1 MGQKLFRKLGHK
13 FVLTYA
19 GERYVTKA
27 TEILNLKKE
36 LDQEMNDIIKNNY
49 GSLKIAFPTMRSAY
63 MLPCTLPVFNQM
75 YPNVRLDVLEEHSGK
90 LEGMLLNG
98 ETDLAFFNLPIK
110 SPDIDY
116 EVIKHEEVLLVMA
129 ANHPLAHSGLVR
141 DGSGKNYFNLFKNG
155 GTTYVLANENLKNGI
170 ADFAAKAKAYAE
182 EKKLQPVQTAAASDG
197 NELTISGLD
206 LGYYLVRSDLGI
218 LCSLDTTA
226 PNALVKE
233 KNEATVIVKNVEDT
247 TKKQN
252 VAEIGTY
259 VKFTIQITVNDKA
272 PVNYKLV
279 DEMTDGLT
287 FVKNETYPLTV
298 TVNENTLDAANY
310 KVTETTE
317 PRGFTLT
324 FNNNAE
330 GNASILKTGDVVTVT
345 YYAQINE
352 NAKIADEANVNKA
365 KVEYGTNSHTE
376 YDKTETYVWK
386 MNIVKYTME
395 QETEKKLAGATF
407 QLSRDAAGAQVIKL
421 VKVNDTTYRLALS
434 TETEGVVDTITT
446 GETGELVINGL
457 ADGTYY
463 LTETKAPRGYNL
475 LREPVNVT
483 IGHKDANGKLTE
495 TSFVADQTQTD
506 TSGLVKVE
514 NNAGAELPST
524 GGIGTTVFYVLGSAM
539 ALGAVILLVTKKRM
553 AA

>member
-1 MGQKLFRKLGHK
+1 MKHTRQFFALLLAL
-13 FVLTYA
+13 VLTL
-19 GERYVTKA
+19 GLCA
-27 TEILNLKKE
+27 TAFADEAKPGSITISNPAQGKTYEVFKL
-36 LDQEMNDIIKNNY
+36 LDIVEDE
-49 GSLKIAFPTMRSAY
+49 S
-63 MLPCTLPVFNQM
+63 
-75 YPNVRLDVLEEHSGK
+75 
-90 LEGMLLNG
+90 
-98 ETDLAFFNLPIK
+98 DLANKGFIYKLTNDDWATFITT
-110 SPDIDY
+110 
-116 EVIKHEEVLLVMA
+116 VQ
-129 ANHPLAHSGLVR
+129 
-141 DGSGKNYFNLFKNG
+141 DGSGANYFNLFENG
-155 GTTYVLANENLKNGI
+155 GKKYVLANENLKGGI

-182 EKKLQPVQTAAASDG
+182 TNKLAPIKTAKAEAEG
-197 NELTISGLD
+197 ALEISGLD

-226 PNALVKE
+226 PNAQVKE

-259 VKFTIQITVNDKA
+259 VKFTIQITVKDKA

-279 DEMTDGLT
+279 DEMTEGLT
-287 FVKNETYPLTV
+287 FVNDENHPLTV
-298 TVNENTLDAANY
+298 TVNGSALAAENYNVA
-310 KVTETTE
+310 ETTE

-365 KVEYGTNSHTE
+365 RVEYGTNSHTE
-376 YDKTETYVWK
+376 YDTTETYVWK

-395 QETEKKLAGATF
+395 QGTEKKLAGATF
-407 QLSRDAAGAQVIKL
+407 KLSRDAAGAQVIKL
-421 VKVNDTTYRLALS
+421 VKVNDTTYRLALP
-434 TETEGVVDTITT
+434 TETDTAVDTITT
-446 GETGELVINGL
+446 GKTGELVINGL

-475 LREPVNVT
+475 LREPVKVKIDHT
-483 IGHKDANGKLTE
+483 TANGKLTE
-495 TSFVADQTQTD
+495 TSFVADQTETD
-506 TSGLVKVE
+506 TSGVVKVE

>member
-1 MGQKLFRKLGHK
+1 MKHTRQFFALLLAL
-13 FVLTYA
+13 VLTL
-19 GERYVTKA
+19 GLCA
-27 TEILNLKKE
+27 TAFADEAKPGSITISNPAQGKTYEVFKL
-36 LDQEMNDIIKNNY
+36 LDIVEDE
-49 GSLKIAFPTMRSAY
+49 S
-63 MLPCTLPVFNQM
+63 
-75 YPNVRLDVLEEHSGK
+75 
-90 LEGMLLNG
+90 
-98 ETDLAFFNLPIK
+98 DLANKGFIYKLTNDDWATFITT
-110 SPDIDY
+110 
-116 EVIKHEEVLLVMA
+116 VQ
-129 ANHPLAHSGLVR
+129 
-141 DGSGKNYFNLFKNG
+141 DGSGANYFNLFENG
-155 GTTYVLANENLKNGI
+155 GKKYVLANENLKGGI
-170 ADFAAKAKAYAE
+170 ADFAAKAKVYAE
-182 EKKLQPVQTAAASDG
+182 TNKLAPIKTAKAEAEG
-197 NELTISGLD
+197 ALEISGLD

-226 PNALVKE
+226 PNAEVRE

-259 VKFTIQITVNDKA
+259 VKFTIRITVNDKA

-287 FVKNETYPLTV
+287 FVNDAEHPLTV

-330 GNASILKTGDVVTVT
+330 GSASILKTDDVVTVT

-352 NAKIADEANVNKA
+352 KAVVADEANVNKA

-376 YDKTETYVWK
+376 YDTTETYVWK

-407 QLSRDAAGAQVIKL
+407 QLSRDEAGTQVIKL
-421 VKVNDTTYRLALS
+421 VKVNDTTYRLALP
-434 TETEGVVDTITT
+434 TETDTADDTITT

-475 LREPVNVT
+475 LREPVKVKIDHT
-483 IGHKDANGKLTE
+483 TANGKLTE
-495 TSFVADQTQTD
+495 TSFVADQTETD
-506 TSGLVKVE
+506 TSGVVKVE

>member
-1 MGQKLFRKLGHK
+1 MKHTRQFFALLLAL
-13 FVLTYA
+13 VLTL
-19 GERYVTKA
+19 GLCA
-27 TEILNLKKE
+27 TAFAEDAKP
-36 LDQEMNDIIKNNY
+36 
-49 GSLKIAFPTMRSAY
+49 GSITISNPAQGKTY
-63 MLPCTLPVFNQM
+63 EVFKL
-75 YPNVRLDVLEEHSGK
+75 LDVAADES
-90 LEGMLLNG
+90 
-98 ETDLAFFNLPIK
+98 DLANKGFIYKLTADEWATFITT
-110 SPDIDY
+110 
-116 EVIKHEEVLLVMA
+116 VQ
-129 ANHPLAHSGLVR
+129 
-141 DGSGKNYFNLFKNG
+141 DGSGKNYFNLFENG
-155 GTTYVLANENLKNGI
+155 GKKYVLANENLKNGI

-182 EKKLQPVQTAAASDG
+182 TNKLAPLKTAKAEAEG
-197 NELTISGLD
+197 ALEISGLD

-226 PNALVKE
+226 PNAEVLE

-247 TKKQN
+247 TKKQS

-259 VKFTIQITVNDKA
+259 VKFTIQITVKDKA

-279 DEMTDGLT
+279 DEMTEGLT
-287 FVKNETYPLTV
+287 FVNDENHPLTV
-298 TVNENTLDAANY
+298 TVNGSALAAENYNVA
-310 KVTETTE
+310 ETTE

-352 NAKIADEANVNKA
+352 NAVIADEANVNKA
-365 KVEYGTNSHTE
+365 RVEYGTNSHTE
-376 YDKTETYVWK
+376 YDTTETYVWK

-407 QLSRDAAGAQVIKL
+407 KLSRDEAGAQVIKL
-421 VKVNDTTYRLALS
+421 VKVDDTTYRLALP
-434 TETEGVVDTITT
+434 TETEGVVDTVTT

-475 LREPVNVT
+475 LREPVKVKIDHT
-483 IGHKDANGKLTE
+483 TANGKLTE
-495 TSFVADQTQTD
+495 TSFVADQTETD
-506 TSGLVKVE
+506 TSGVVKVE

>member
-1 MGQKLFRKLGHK
+1 MKHTRQIFALVLAL
-13 FVLTYA
+13 VLTL
-19 GERYVTKA
+19 GLCA
-27 TEILNLKKE
+27 TAFADEAKP
-36 LDQEMNDIIKNNY
+36 
-49 GSLKIAFPTMRSAY
+49 GSITISNPAQGKTY
-63 MLPCTLPVFNQM
+63 EVFKL
-75 YPNVRLDVLEEHSGK
+75 LDVVEDESDLENKGFIYK
-90 LEGMLLNG
+90 LTADEWA
-98 ETDLAFFNLPIK
+98 TFITT
-110 SPDIDY
+110 
-116 EVIKHEEVLLVMA
+116 VQ
-129 ANHPLAHSGLVR
+129 
-141 DGSGKNYFNLFKNG
+141 DGSGENYFNLFENG
-155 GTTYVLANENLKNGI
+155 GMTYVLANENLKNGI

-182 EKKLQPVQTAAASDG
+182 EKKLRPVQTAAASDG
-197 NELTISGLD
+197 NKLTISGLN

-226 PNALVKE
+226 PNAQVRE

-259 VKFTIQITVNDKA
+259 VKFTIRITVKDRA

-279 DEMTDGLT
+279 DEMTEGLT

-317 PRGFTLT
+317 PRGFTLA

-376 YDKTETYVWK
+376 YDTTETYVWK

-395 QETEKKLAGATF
+395 QTTGSDQAKEKRLAGAIF
-407 QLSRDAAGAQVIKL
+407 QLSRDAAGTEVIKL
-421 VKVNDTTYRLALS
+421 VKVDDTTYRLALP
-434 TETEGVVDTITT
+434 TDTAVDTITT
-446 GETGELVINGL
+446 GETGALVINGL

-475 LREPVNVT
+475 LREPVKVT
-483 IGHKDANGKLTE
+483 IGHNKNANGKLTE
-495 TSFVADQTQTD
+495 TSFVADQTETD
-506 TSGLVKVE
+506 TSGVVKVE

>member
-1 MGQKLFRKLGHK
+1 MKHTRQF
-13 FVLTYA
+13 FVLVLALVLTLGLCATAFADETRPGSITISNPAQGKTY
-19 GERYVTKA
+19 E
-27 TEILNLKKE
+27 
-36 LDQEMNDIIKNNY
+36 
-49 GSLKIAFPTMRSAY
+49 
-63 MLPCTLPVFNQM
+63 VFKL
-75 YPNVRLDVLEEHSGK
+75 LDVAADES
-90 LEGMLLNG
+90 
-98 ETDLAFFNLPIK
+98 DLANKGFIYKLTNDDWATFITT
-110 SPDIDY
+110 
-116 EVIKHEEVLLVMA
+116 VQ
-129 ANHPLAHSGLVR
+129 
-141 DGSGKNYFNLFKNG
+141 DGSGAKYFNLFENG
-155 GTTYVLANENLKNGI
+155 GKKYVLANENLKPGI

-182 EKKLQPVQTAAASDG
+182 EKNLQPVQTATASDG

-226 PNALVKE
+226 PNAEVKE
-233 KNEATVIVKNVEDT
+233 KNEATVIVKNVED

-259 VKFTIQITVNDKA
+259 VKFTIQITVKDKA

-279 DEMTDGLT
+279 DEMTEGLT
-287 FVKNETYPLTV
+287 FVNDENHPLTV
-298 TVNENTLDAANY
+298 TVNGSALAAENYNVA
-310 KVTETTE
+310 ETTE

-330 GNASILKTGDVVTVT
+330 GSASILKTGDVVTVT

-376 YDKTETYVWK
+376 YDTTETYVWK
-386 MNIVKYTME
+386 MNIVKYTMKKAADGD
-395 QETEKKLAGATF
+395 QATEEKLAGATF
-407 QLSRDAAGAQVIKL
+407 ELSRDAAGTQVIKL
-421 VKVNDTTYRLALS
+421 VKVNDTTYRLALP
-434 TETEGVVDTITT
+434 TETDTADDTITT

-495 TSFVADQTQTD
+495 TSFVADQTETD
-506 TSGLVKVE
+506 TSGVVKVE

>member
-1 MGQKLFRKLGHK
+1 M
-13 FVLTYA
+13 
-19 GERYVTKA
+19 
-27 TEILNLKKE
+27 
-36 LDQEMNDIIKNNY
+36 
-49 GSLKIAFPTMRSAY
+49 
-63 MLPCTLPVFNQM
+63 
-75 YPNVRLDVLEEHSGK
+75 
-90 LEGMLLNG
+90 
-98 ETDLAFFNLPIK
+98 
-110 SPDIDY
+110 
-116 EVIKHEEVLLVMA
+116 KHTRQIFALVMA
-129 ANHPLAHSGLVR
+129 LVLTLGLCATAFADEAKPGSITISNPAQGKTYEVFKLLDVAVDESDLANNGFIYKLTGDAWANFITTVQ
-141 DGSGKNYFNLFKNG
+141 DGSGANYFNLYENNG
-155 GTTYVLANENLKNGI
+155 MTYVLANENLEGGI
-170 ADFAAKAKAYAE
+170 ADFAAKAKTYAE
-182 EKKLQPVQTAAASDG
+182 SNKLAPIKTATAGTEGTLKID
-197 NELTISGLD
+197 GLD

-226 PNALVKE
+226 PNAQVRE
-233 KNEATVIVKNVEDT
+233 KNEATVIVKNVED

-259 VKFTIQITVNDKA
+259 VKFTIRITVKDKA

-279 DEMTDGLT
+279 DEMTEGLT

-310 KVTETTE
+310 KVTETTK
-317 PRGFTLT
+317 PRGFTLA

-352 NAKIADEANVNKA
+352 KAVVADEANVNKA

-376 YDKTETYVWK
+376 YDTTETYVWK

-395 QETEKKLAGATF
+395 QTTGSDQAKEKRLAGATF
-407 QLSRDAAGAQVIKL
+407 QLSRDADGAGVIKL
-421 VKVNDTTYRLALS
+421 VKVNDTTYRLALP

-475 LREPVNVT
+475 LREPVKVT
-483 IGHKDANGKLTE
+483 VAHKTENGKLTE
-495 TSFVADQTQTD
+495 TSFVADQTETD

-514 NNAGAELPST
+514 NNAGTELPST
-524 GGIGTTVFYVLGSAM
+524 GGIGTTAFYVLGSAM

>member
-1 MGQKLFRKLGHK
+1 MKHTRQF
-13 FVLTYA
+13 FVLVLALVLTLGLCATAFADETRPGSITISNPAQGKTY
-19 GERYVTKA
+19 E
-27 TEILNLKKE
+27 
-36 LDQEMNDIIKNNY
+36 
-49 GSLKIAFPTMRSAY
+49 
-63 MLPCTLPVFNQM
+63 VFKL
-75 YPNVRLDVLEEHSGK
+75 LDVAADES
-90 LEGMLLNG
+90 
-98 ETDLAFFNLPIK
+98 DLANKGFIYKLTNDDWATFITT
-110 SPDIDY
+110 
-116 EVIKHEEVLLVMA
+116 VQ
-129 ANHPLAHSGLVR
+129 
-141 DGSGKNYFNLFKNG
+141 DGSGAKYFNLFENG
-155 GTTYVLANENLKNGI
+155 GKKYVLANENLKPGI

-182 EKKLQPVQTAAASDG
+182 EKNLQPVQTATASDG

-226 PNALVKE
+226 PNAEVKE
-233 KNEATVIVKNVEDT
+233 KNEATVIVKNVED

-259 VKFTIQITVNDKA
+259 VKFTIQITVKDKA

-279 DEMTDGLT
+279 DEMTEGLT
-287 FVKNETYPLTV
+287 FVNDENHPLTV
-298 TVNENTLDAANY
+298 TVNGSALAAENYNVA
-310 KVTETTE
+310 ETTE

-330 GNASILKTGDVVTVT
+330 GSASILKTGDVVTVT

-376 YDKTETYVWK
+376 YDTTETYVWK
-386 MNIVKYTME
+386 MNIVKYTMKKAADGD
-395 QETEKKLAGATF
+395 QATEEKLAGATF
-407 QLSRDAAGAQVIKL
+407 QLSRDAAGTQVIKL
-421 VKVNDTTYRLALS
+421 VKVNDTTYRLALP
-434 TETEGVVDTITT
+434 TETDTADDTITT

-495 TSFVADQTQTD
+495 TSFVADQTETD
-506 TSGLVKVE
+506 TSGVVKVE

>member
-1 MGQKLFRKLGHK
+1 MKHTRQFFALVLAL
-13 FVLTYA
+13 VLTL
-19 GERYVTKA
+19 GLCA
-27 TEILNLKKE
+27 TAFADEAKPGSITISNPAQGKTYEVFKL
-36 LDQEMNDIIKNNY
+36 LDIVEDE
-49 GSLKIAFPTMRSAY
+49 S
-63 MLPCTLPVFNQM
+63 
-75 YPNVRLDVLEEHSGK
+75 
-90 LEGMLLNG
+90 
-98 ETDLAFFNLPIK
+98 DLANKGFIYKLTADDWATFITT
-110 SPDIDY
+110 
-116 EVIKHEEVLLVMA
+116 VQ
-129 ANHPLAHSGLVR
+129 
-141 DGSGKNYFNLFKNG
+141 DGSGKKYFNLFENG
-155 GTTYVLANENLKNGI
+155 GMTYVLANENLKNGI

-182 EKKLQPVQTAAASDG
+182 TNKLAPLKTAKAEAEG
-197 NELTISGLD
+197 ALEISGLD

-226 PNALVKE
+226 PNAEVKE

-259 VKFTIQITVNDKA
+259 VKFTIRITVNDKA

-287 FVKNETYPLTV
+287 FVNDAEHPLTV

-330 GNASILKTGDVVTVT
+330 GSASILKTDDVVTVT

-376 YDKTETYVWK
+376 YDTTETYVWK

-395 QETEKKLAGATF
+395 QTTGSDQAKEKMLAGATF
-407 QLSRDAAGAQVIKL
+407 QLSRDAAGTQVIKL
-421 VKVNDTTYRLALS
+421 VKVNDTIYRLALP
-434 TETEGVVDTITT
+434 TETDTAVDTITT
-446 GETGELVINGL
+446 GKTGELVINGL
-457 ADGTYY
+457 ADGIYY

-495 TSFVADQTQTD
+495 TSFVADQTEMD
-506 TSGLVKVE
+506 TSGVVKVE

>member
-1 MGQKLFRKLGHK
+1 MKHTRQIFALLLAL
-13 FVLTYA
+13 VLTL
-19 GERYVTKA
+19 GLCA
-27 TEILNLKKE
+27 TAFAEGAKP
-36 LDQEMNDIIKNNY
+36 
-49 GSLKIAFPTMRSAY
+49 GSITISNPAQGKTY
-63 MLPCTLPVFNQM
+63 EVFKL
-75 YPNVRLDVLEEHSGK
+75 LDVAADESDLENNGFIYK
-90 LEGMLLNG
+90 LTGDEWA
-98 ETDLAFFNLPIK
+98 TFITT
-110 SPDIDY
+110 
-116 EVIKHEEVLLVMA
+116 VQ
-129 ANHPLAHSGLVR
+129 
-141 DGSGKNYFNLFKNG
+141 DGSGKNYFNLFENG
-155 GTTYVLANENLKNGI
+155 GKTYVLANENLKPGI

-182 EKKLQPVQTAAASDG
+182 EKKLRPVQTATASDG

-226 PNALVKE
+226 PNAEVRE

-259 VKFTIQITVNDKA
+259 VKFTIQITVKDKA

-287 FVKNETYPLTV
+287 FVNDAEHPLTV
-298 TVNENTLDAANY
+298 TVNENTLGAANY
-310 KVTETTE
+310 QVAETTK

-330 GNASILKTGDVVTVT
+330 GNASILKTDDVVTVT

-352 NAKIADEANVNKA
+352 NARIADEANVNKA

-386 MNIVKYTME
+386 MNIVKYTMVE
-395 QETEKKLAGATF
+395 QGREKKLAGATF
-407 QLSRDAAGAQVIKL
+407 QLSRDAEGAQVIKL
-421 VKVNDTTYRLALS
+421 VKVNDTTYRLALP
-434 TETEGVVDTITT
+434 TETDTAVDTITT

-483 IGHKDANGKLTE
+483 IGHKDVNGKLTE
-495 TSFVADQTQTD
+495 TSFVADQTETD
-506 TSGLVKVE
+506 TSGVVKVE

>member
-1 MGQKLFRKLGHK
+1 MKHTRQFFALLLAL
-13 FVLTYA
+13 VLTL
-19 GERYVTKA
+19 GLCA
-27 TEILNLKKE
+27 TAFAEDAKP
-36 LDQEMNDIIKNNY
+36 
-49 GSLKIAFPTMRSAY
+49 GSITISNPAQGKTY
-63 MLPCTLPVFNQM
+63 EVFKL
-75 YPNVRLDVLEEHSGK
+75 LDVAADES
-90 LEGMLLNG
+90 
-98 ETDLAFFNLPIK
+98 DLANKGFIYKLTADEWATFITT
-110 SPDIDY
+110 
-116 EVIKHEEVLLVMA
+116 VQ
-129 ANHPLAHSGLVR
+129 
-141 DGSGKNYFNLFKNG
+141 DGSGKNYFNLFENG
-155 GTTYVLANENLKNGI
+155 GKKYVLANENLKNGI

-182 EKKLQPVQTAAASDG
+182 TNKLAPLKTAKAEAEG
-197 NELTISGLD
+197 ALEISGLD

-226 PNALVKE
+226 PNAEVLE

-259 VKFTIQITVNDKA
+259 VKFTIQITVKDKA

-279 DEMTDGLT
+279 DEMTEGLT
-287 FVKNETYPLTV
+287 FVNDENHPLTV
-298 TVNENTLDAANY
+298 TVNGSALAAENYNVA
-310 KVTETTE
+310 ETTE

-352 NAKIADEANVNKA
+352 NAVIADEANVNKA
-365 KVEYGTNSHTE
+365 RVEYGTNSHTE
-376 YDKTETYVWK
+376 YDTTETYVWK

-407 QLSRDAAGAQVIKL
+407 QLSRDEAGAQVIKL
-421 VKVNDTTYRLALS
+421 VKVDDTTYRLALP
-434 TETEGVVDTITT
+434 TETEGVVDTVTT

-475 LREPVNVT
+475 LREPVKVKIDHT
-483 IGHKDANGKLTE
+483 TANGKLTE
-495 TSFVADQTQTD
+495 TSFVADQTETD
-506 TSGLVKVE
+506 TSGVVKVE

>member
-1 MGQKLFRKLGHK
+1 MKHTRQIFALVLAL
-13 FVLTYA
+13 VLTL
-19 GERYVTKA
+19 GLCA
-27 TEILNLKKE
+27 TAFAEEAKP
-36 LDQEMNDIIKNNY
+36 
-49 GSLKIAFPTMRSAY
+49 GSITISNPAQGKTY
-63 MLPCTLPVFNQM
+63 EVFKL
-75 YPNVRLDVLEEHSGK
+75 LDVAADES
-90 LEGMLLNG
+90 
-98 ETDLAFFNLPIK
+98 DLANNGFIYKLTADAWADFITN
-110 SPDIDY
+110 
-116 EVIKHEEVLLVMA
+116 VQ
-129 ANHPLAHSGLVR
+129 
-141 DGSGKNYFNLFKNG
+141 DGSGENYFNFFENG
-155 GTTYVLANENLKNGI
+155 GTKYVLANENLKPGI

-182 EKKLQPVQTAAASDG
+182 EKKLQPVQTATASDG

-226 PNALVKE
+226 PNAEVRE

-259 VKFTIQITVNDKA
+259 VKFTIQITVKDKA

-287 FVKNETYPLTV
+287 FVNDAEHPLTV
-298 TVNENTLDAANY
+298 TVNENTLGAANY
-310 KVTETTE
+310 QVAETTE

-330 GNASILKTGDVVTVT
+330 GSASILKTGDVVTVT

-352 NAKIADEANVNKA
+352 KAVVADEANVNKA

-376 YDKTETYVWK
+376 YDTTETYVWK

-395 QETEKKLAGATF
+395 QGTVKKLAGATF
-407 QLSRDAAGAQVIKL
+407 QLSRDEAGAQVIKL
-421 VKVNDTTYRLALS
+421 VKVNDTTYRLALP
-434 TETEGVVDTITT
+434 TETDTAVDTITT

-457 ADGTYY
+457 ADGIYY

-475 LREPVNVT
+475 LREPVKVT
-483 IGHKDANGKLTE
+483 VAHKTENGKLTE
-495 TSFVADQTQTD
+495 TSFVANQTETD
-506 TSGLVKVE
+506 TSGVVKVE

-524 GGIGTTVFYVLGSAM
+524 GGIGTTAFYVLGSAM

>member
-1 MGQKLFRKLGHK
+1 MKHTRQFFALLLAL
-13 FVLTYA
+13 VLTLGLCTTA
-19 GERYVTKA
+19 FADGAKP
-27 TEILNLKKE
+27 
-36 LDQEMNDIIKNNY
+36 
-49 GSLKIAFPTMRSAY
+49 GSITISNPAQGKTY
-63 MLPCTLPVFNQM
+63 EVFKL
-75 YPNVRLDVLEEHSGK
+75 LDVVEDES
-90 LEGMLLNG
+90 
-98 ETDLAFFNLPIK
+98 DLANNGFIYKLTADAWATFITT
-110 SPDIDY
+110 
-116 EVIKHEEVLLVMA
+116 VQ
-129 ANHPLAHSGLVR
+129 
-141 DGSGKNYFNLFKNG
+141 DGSGENYFNLFKNDG
-155 GTTYVLANENLKNGI
+155 MTYVLANENLKPGI

-182 EKKLQPVQTAAASDG
+182 EKNLQPVKTATASDG
-197 NELTISGLD
+197 NKLTISGLD

-226 PNALVKE
+226 PNAEVKE

-259 VKFTIQITVNDKA
+259 VKFTIQITVKDKA

-279 DEMTDGLT
+279 DEMTEGLT

-298 TVNENTLDAANY
+298 TVNGSALAAENYNVA
-310 KVTETTE
+310 ETTE

-330 GNASILKTGDVVTVT
+330 GSASILKTGDVVTVT

-365 KVEYGTNSHTE
+365 RVEYGTNSHTE
-376 YDKTETYVWK
+376 YDTTETYVWK

-407 QLSRDAAGAQVIKL
+407 QLSRDEAGAQVIKL
-421 VKVNDTTYRLALS
+421 VKVGDTTYRLALP

-495 TSFVADQTQTD
+495 TSFVADQTETD
-506 TSGLVKVE
+506 TSGVVKVE

-524 GGIGTTVFYVLGSAM
+524 GGIGTTAFYVLGSAM
-539 ALGAVILLVTKKRM
+539 ALGAVILMVTKKRM

>member
-1 MGQKLFRKLGHK
+1 MKHTRQFFALVLAL
-13 FVLTYA
+13 VLTL
-19 GERYVTKA
+19 GLCA
-27 TEILNLKKE
+27 TAFADEAKP
-36 LDQEMNDIIKNNY
+36 
-49 GSLKIAFPTMRSAY
+49 GSITISNPAQGKTY
-63 MLPCTLPVFNQM
+63 EVFKL
-75 YPNVRLDVLEEHSGK
+75 LDVVEDES
-90 LEGMLLNG
+90 
-98 ETDLAFFNLPIK
+98 DLANNGIIYKLTGDDWATFITT
-110 SPDIDY
+110 
-116 EVIKHEEVLLVMA
+116 VQ
-129 ANHPLAHSGLVR
+129 
-141 DGSGKNYFNLFKNG
+141 DGSGKNYFTLFKNG
-155 GTTYVLANENLKNGI
+155 GMTYVLANENLKPGI

-182 EKKLQPVQTAAASDG
+182 ANKLAPIKTAKAEAEGALKID
-197 NELTISGLD
+197 GLD

-226 PNALVKE
+226 SNAEVKE

-259 VKFTIQITVNDKA
+259 IKFTIQITVNDKA

-279 DEMTDGLT
+279 DEMTKGLT
-287 FVKNETYPLTV
+287 FVNDAEHPLTV
-298 TVNENTLDAANY
+298 TVNGNTLDAANY
-310 KVTETTE
+310 QVAETTE
-317 PRGFTLT
+317 LRGFTLT

-330 GNASILKTGDVVTVT
+330 GSASILKTKDVVTVT

-376 YDKTETYVWK
+376 YDTTETYVWK

-395 QETEKKLAGATF
+395 QGTEKKLAGAIF
-407 QLSRDAAGAQVIKL
+407 KLSRDAAGAEVIKL

-434 TETEGVVDTITT
+434 TETNTAVDTITT

-475 LREPVNVT
+475 LREPVKVT

-495 TSFVADQTQTD
+495 TSFVADQTETD
-506 TSGLVKVE
+506 TSGVVKVE

>member
-1 MGQKLFRKLGHK
+1 MKHTRQFFALLLAL
-13 FVLTYA
+13 VLTL
-19 GERYVTKA
+19 GLCA
-27 TEILNLKKE
+27 TAFADEAKP
-36 LDQEMNDIIKNNY
+36 
-49 GSLKIAFPTMRSAY
+49 GSITISNPAQGKTY
-63 MLPCTLPVFNQM
+63 EVFKL
-75 YPNVRLDVLEEHSGK
+75 LDVAADES
-90 LEGMLLNG
+90 
-98 ETDLAFFNLPIK
+98 DLANKGFIYKLTADAWADFITT
-110 SPDIDY
+110 
-116 EVIKHEEVLLVMA
+116 VQ
-129 ANHPLAHSGLVR
+129 
-141 DGSGKNYFNLFKNG
+141 DGSGAKYFNLFENG
-155 GTTYVLANENLKNGI
+155 GKKYVLANENLKPGI

-182 EKKLQPVQTAAASDG
+182 EKNLQPVQTATASDG

-226 PNALVKE
+226 PNAEVKE
-233 KNEATVIVKNVEDT
+233 KNEATVIVKNVED

-259 VKFTIQITVNDKA
+259 VKFTIQITVKDKA

-279 DEMTDGLT
+279 DEMTEGLT
-287 FVKNETYPLTV
+287 FVNDENHPLTV
-298 TVNENTLDAANY
+298 TVNGSALAAENYNVA
-310 KVTETTE
+310 ETTE

-376 YDKTETYVWK
+376 YDTTETYVWK
-386 MNIVKYTME
+386 MNIVKYTMKKAADGD
-395 QETEKKLAGATF
+395 QATEEKLAGATF

-421 VKVNDTTYRLALS
+421 VKVNDTTYRLALP

-446 GETGELVINGL
+446 GNSGELVINGL

-475 LREPVNVT
+475 LREPVKVKIDHT
-483 IGHKDANGKLTE
+483 TANGKLTE
-495 TSFVADQTQTD
+495 TSFVADQTETD
-506 TSGLVKVE
+506 TSGVVKVE

>member
-1 MGQKLFRKLGHK
+1 MKHTRQFFALVLAL
-13 FVLTYA
+13 VLTLGLCA
-19 GERYVTKA
+19 TAFADETKP
-27 TEILNLKKE
+27 
-36 LDQEMNDIIKNNY
+36 
-49 GSLKIAFPTMRSAY
+49 GSITISNPAQGKTY
-63 MLPCTLPVFNQM
+63 EVFKL
-75 YPNVRLDVLEEHSGK
+75 LDVAADES
-90 LEGMLLNG
+90 
-98 ETDLAFFNLPIK
+98 DLANNGFIYKLTTDAWADFITT
-110 SPDIDY
+110 
-116 EVIKHEEVLLVMA
+116 VQ
-129 ANHPLAHSGLVR
+129 
-141 DGSGKNYFNLFKNG
+141 DGSGENYFNLFENG
-155 GTTYVLANENLKNGI
+155 SKKYVLANENLKPGI

-182 EKKLQPVQTAAASDG
+182 KKKLQPVQTATAA
-197 NELTISGLD
+197 NEDALTISGLD

-226 PNALVKE
+226 PNAEVKE

-259 VKFTIQITVNDKA
+259 VKFTIRITVKDKA

-310 KVTETTE
+310 KVAETTE

-330 GNASILKTGDVVTVT
+330 GSASILKTDDVVTVT
-345 YYAQINE
+345 YYAQINK

-376 YDKTETYVWK
+376 YDTTETYVWK

-407 QLSRDAAGAQVIKL
+407 QLSRDEAGAQVIKL
-421 VKVNDTTYRLALS
+421 VKVDDTTYRLALA

-475 LREPVNVT
+475 LREPVKVT

-495 TSFVADQTQTD
+495 TSFVADQTETD
-506 TSGLVKVE
+506 TSGVVKVE

>member
-1 MGQKLFRKLGHK
+1 MKHTRQIFALVLAL
-13 FVLTYA
+13 VLTL
-19 GERYVTKA
+19 GLCA
-27 TEILNLKKE
+27 TAFADEAKP
-36 LDQEMNDIIKNNY
+36 
-49 GSLKIAFPTMRSAY
+49 GSITISNPAQGKTY
-63 MLPCTLPVFNQM
+63 EVFKL
-75 YPNVRLDVLEEHSGK
+75 LDVAADESDLENNGFIYK
-90 LEGMLLNG
+90 LT
-98 ETDLAFFNLPIK
+98 TDAWADFITN
-110 SPDIDY
+110 
-116 EVIKHEEVLLVMA
+116 VQ
-129 ANHPLAHSGLVR
+129 

-182 EKKLQPVQTAAASDG
+182 EKKLQPVQTAAASDE
-197 NELTISGLD
+197 NKLTISGLD

-226 PNALVKE
+226 PNAQVLE

-259 VKFTIQITVNDKA
+259 VKFTIQITVKDKA

-506 TSGLVKVE
+506 TSGVVKVE

-539 ALGAVILLVTKKRM
+539 ALGAVILLVTRKRM

>member
-1 MGQKLFRKLGHK
+1 MKHTRQFFALVLAL
-13 FVLTYA
+13 VLTL
-19 GERYVTKA
+19 GLCA
-27 TEILNLKKE
+27 TAFAEDAKP
-36 LDQEMNDIIKNNY
+36 
-49 GSLKIAFPTMRSAY
+49 GSITISNPAQGKTY
-63 MLPCTLPVFNQM
+63 EVFKL
-75 YPNVRLDVLEEHSGK
+75 LDVVEDES
-90 LEGMLLNG
+90 
-98 ETDLAFFNLPIK
+98 DLANKGFIYKLTADAWADFITNVK
-110 SPDIDY
+110 
-116 EVIKHEEVLLVMA
+116 
-129 ANHPLAHSGLVR
+129 
-141 DGSGKNYFNLFKNG
+141 DGSDNNYFNLFENG
-155 GTTYVLANENLKNGI
+155 GTKYVLSNENLKPGI

-182 EKKLQPVQTAAASDG
+182 ANKLAPIKTAKAEAEG
-197 NELTISGLD
+197 ALEISGLD

-226 PNALVKE
+226 PNAEVRE

-259 VKFTIQITVNDKA
+259 VKFTIRITVKDKA

-287 FVKNETYPLTV
+287 FVNDAEHPLTV

-317 PRGFTLT
+317 PRGFTLA

-330 GNASILKTGDVVTVT
+330 GSASILKTGDVVTVT

-376 YDKTETYVWK
+376 YDTTETYVWK

-395 QETEKKLAGATF
+395 QGTEKKLAGATF
-407 QLSRDAAGAQVIKL
+407 QLSRDEAGAQVIKL
-421 VKVNDTTYRLALS
+421 VKVDDTTYRLALP
-434 TETEGVVDTITT
+434 TETDTAVDTITT

-457 ADGTYY
+457 ADGIYY

-475 LREPVNVT
+475 LREPVKVKIDHT
-483 IGHKDANGKLTE
+483 TANGKLTE

>member
-1 MGQKLFRKLGHK
+1 MKHTRQFFALLLAL
-13 FVLTYA
+13 VLTL
-19 GERYVTKA
+19 GLCA
-27 TEILNLKKE
+27 TAFADEAKP
-36 LDQEMNDIIKNNY
+36 
-49 GSLKIAFPTMRSAY
+49 GSITISNPAQGKTY
-63 MLPCTLPVFNQM
+63 EVFKL
-75 YPNVRLDVLEEHSGK
+75 LDVVEDES
-90 LEGMLLNG
+90 
-98 ETDLAFFNLPIK
+98 DLANKGFIYKLTADAWADFITNVK
-110 SPDIDY
+110 
-116 EVIKHEEVLLVMA
+116 
-129 ANHPLAHSGLVR
+129 
-141 DGSGKNYFNLFKNG
+141 DGSDNNYFNLFENG
-155 GTTYVLANENLKNGI
+155 GTKYVLANENLKPGI

-182 EKKLQPVQTAAASDG
+182 ANKLAPIKTAKAEAEG
-197 NELTISGLD
+197 ALEISGLD

-226 PNALVKE
+226 PNAEVRE

-259 VKFTIQITVNDKA
+259 VKFTIRITVKDKA

-287 FVKNETYPLTV
+287 FVNDAEHPLTV

-317 PRGFTLT
+317 PRGFTLA

-330 GNASILKTGDVVTVT
+330 GSASILKTGDVVTVT

-376 YDKTETYVWK
+376 YDTTETYVWK

-395 QETEKKLAGATF
+395 QGTEKKLAGATF
-407 QLSRDAAGAQVIKL
+407 QLSRDEAGAQVIKL
-421 VKVNDTTYRLALS
+421 VKVDDTTYRLALP
-434 TETEGVVDTITT
+434 TETDTAVDTITT

-457 ADGTYY
+457 ADGIYY

-475 LREPVNVT
+475 LREPVKVKIDHT
-483 IGHKDANGKLTE
+483 TANGKLTE

>member
-1 MGQKLFRKLGHK
+1 MKHTRQFFALLLAL
-13 FVLTYA
+13 VLTL
-19 GERYVTKA
+19 GLCA
-27 TEILNLKKE
+27 TAFADEAKP
-36 LDQEMNDIIKNNY
+36 
-49 GSLKIAFPTMRSAY
+49 GSITISNPA
-63 MLPCTLPVFNQM
+63 Q
-75 YPNVRLDVLEEHSGK
+75 GK
-90 LEGMLLNG
+90 
-98 ETDLAFFNLPIK
+98 T
-110 SPDIDY
+110 Y
-116 EVIKHEEVLLVMA
+116 EVFKLLDIVEDESDLENNGFIYKLTGDA
-129 ANHPLAHSGLVR
+129 WATFITTVQ
-141 DGSGKNYFNLFKNG
+141 DGSGANYFNLFENG
-155 GTTYVLANENLKNGI
+155 GKKYVLANENLKGGI
-170 ADFAAKAKAYAE
+170 ADFAAKAKVYAE
-182 EKKLQPVQTAAASDG
+182 TNKLAPIKTAKAEAEGALEID
-197 NELTISGLD
+197 GLD

-226 PNALVKE
+226 PNAEVKE

-259 VKFTIQITVNDKA
+259 VKFTIRITVNDKA

-287 FVKNETYPLTV
+287 FVNDAEHPLTV
-298 TVNENTLDAANY
+298 TANENTLDAANY

-330 GNASILKTGDVVTVT
+330 GSASILKTDDVVTVT
-345 YYAQINE
+345 YYAQINK

-376 YDKTETYVWK
+376 YDTTETYVWK
-386 MNIVKYTME
+386 MNIVKYTMKKAADGD
-395 QETEKKLAGATF
+395 QATEEKLAGATF
-407 QLSRDAAGAQVIKL
+407 KLSRDAAGAQVIKL
-421 VKVNDTTYRLALS
+421 VKVDDTTYRLALP
-434 TETEGVVDTITT
+434 TETDTAVDTVTT

-495 TSFVADQTQTD
+495 TSFVADQTETD
-506 TSGLVKVE
+506 TSGVVKVE

>member
-1 MGQKLFRKLGHK
+1 MKHTRQFFALVLAL
-13 FVLTYA
+13 VLTL
-19 GERYVTKA
+19 GLCA
-27 TEILNLKKE
+27 TAFAEDAKP
-36 LDQEMNDIIKNNY
+36 
-49 GSLKIAFPTMRSAY
+49 GSITISNPA
-63 MLPCTLPVFNQM
+63 Q
-75 YPNVRLDVLEEHSGK
+75 GK
-90 LEGMLLNG
+90 
-98 ETDLAFFNLPIK
+98 T
-110 SPDIDY
+110 Y
-116 EVIKHEEVLLVMA
+116 EVFKLLDIVEDESDLENKGFIYKLTNDDWA
-129 ANHPLAHSGLVR
+129 TFITTVQ
-141 DGSGKNYFNLFKNG
+141 DGSDNNYFNLFENG
-155 GTTYVLANENLKNGI
+155 GTKYVLANENLKPGI

-182 EKKLQPVQTAAASDG
+182 ANKLAPIKTAKAEAEG
-197 NELTISGLD
+197 ALEISGLD

-226 PNALVKE
+226 PNAEVRE

-259 VKFTIQITVNDKA
+259 VKFTIRITVKDKA

-287 FVKNETYPLTV
+287 FVNDAEHPLTV

-317 PRGFTLT
+317 PRGFTLA

-330 GNASILKTGDVVTVT
+330 GSASILKTGDVVTVT

-376 YDKTETYVWK
+376 YDTTETYVWK

-395 QETEKKLAGATF
+395 QGTEKKLAGATF

-421 VKVNDTTYRLALS
+421 VKVDDTTYRLALP
-434 TETEGVVDTITT
+434 TETDTAVDTITT

-457 ADGTYY
+457 ADGIYY

-475 LREPVNVT
+475 LREPVKVKIDHT
-483 IGHKDANGKLTE
+483 TANGKLTE

-506 TSGLVKVE
+506 TSGVVKVE

>member
-1 MGQKLFRKLGHK
+1 MKHTRQF
-13 FVLTYA
+13 FVLVLALVLTLGLCATAFADETRPGSITISNPAQGKTY
-19 GERYVTKA
+19 E
-27 TEILNLKKE
+27 
-36 LDQEMNDIIKNNY
+36 
-49 GSLKIAFPTMRSAY
+49 
-63 MLPCTLPVFNQM
+63 VFKL
-75 YPNVRLDVLEEHSGK
+75 LDVAADES
-90 LEGMLLNG
+90 
-98 ETDLAFFNLPIK
+98 DLANKGFIYKLTNDDWATFITT
-110 SPDIDY
+110 
-116 EVIKHEEVLLVMA
+116 VQ
-129 ANHPLAHSGLVR
+129 
-141 DGSGKNYFNLFKNG
+141 DGSGENYFNLFENG
-155 GTTYVLANENLKNGI
+155 GKKYVLANENLKPGI

-182 EKKLQPVQTAAASDG
+182 EKNLQPVQTATASDG

-226 PNALVKE
+226 PNAEVKE
-233 KNEATVIVKNVEDT
+233 KNEATVIVKNVED

-259 VKFTIQITVNDKA
+259 VKFTIQITVKDKA

-279 DEMTDGLT
+279 DEMTEGLT
-287 FVKNETYPLTV
+287 FVNDENHPLTV
-298 TVNENTLDAANY
+298 TVNGSALAAENYNVA
-310 KVTETTE
+310 ETTE

-330 GNASILKTGDVVTVT
+330 GSASILKTGDVVTVT

-376 YDKTETYVWK
+376 YDTTETYVWK
-386 MNIVKYTME
+386 MNIVKYTMKKAADGD
-395 QETEKKLAGATF
+395 QATEEKLAGATF
-407 QLSRDAAGAQVIKL
+407 KLSRDAAGTQVIKL
-421 VKVNDTTYRLALS
+421 VKVNDTTYRLALP
-434 TETEGVVDTITT
+434 TETDTADDTITT

-495 TSFVADQTQTD
+495 TSFVADQTETD
-506 TSGLVKVE
+506 TSGVVKVE

>member
-1 MGQKLFRKLGHK
+1 MKHTRQFFALLLAL
-13 FVLTYA
+13 VLTL
-19 GERYVTKA
+19 GLCA
-27 TEILNLKKE
+27 TAFADEAKP
-36 LDQEMNDIIKNNY
+36 
-49 GSLKIAFPTMRSAY
+49 GSITISNPAQGKTY
-63 MLPCTLPVFNQM
+63 EVFKL
-75 YPNVRLDVLEEHSGK
+75 LDVVEDES
-90 LEGMLLNG
+90 
-98 ETDLAFFNLPIK
+98 DLANKGFIYKLTADAWADFITNVK
-110 SPDIDY
+110 
-116 EVIKHEEVLLVMA
+116 
-129 ANHPLAHSGLVR
+129 
-141 DGSGKNYFNLFKNG
+141 DGSDNNYFNLFENG
-155 GTTYVLANENLKNGI
+155 GTKYVLANENLKHGI

-182 EKKLQPVQTAAASDG
+182 TNKLAPIKTAKAEAEG
-197 NELTISGLD
+197 ALEISGLD

-226 PNALVKE
+226 PNAEVKE
-233 KNEATVIVKNVEDT
+233 KNEATVIVKNVED

-259 VKFTIQITVNDKA
+259 VKFTIQITVKDKA

-287 FVKNETYPLTV
+287 FVNNETYPLTV
-298 TVNENTLDAANY
+298 TVNGSALAAENYNVA
-310 KVTETTE
+310 ETTE

-376 YDKTETYVWK
+376 YDTTETYVWK

-407 QLSRDAAGAQVIKL
+407 KLSRDEAGAQVIKL
-421 VKVNDTTYRLALS
+421 VKVDDTTYRLALP

-475 LREPVNVT
+475 LREPVKVKIDHT
-483 IGHKDANGKLTE
+483 TANGKLTE
-495 TSFVADQTQTD
+495 TSFVADQTETD
-506 TSGLVKVE
+506 TSGVVKVE

-553 AA
+553 AV

>member
-1 MGQKLFRKLGHK
+1 MKHTRQF
-13 FVLTYA
+13 FVLVLALVLTLGLCATAFADEAKPGSITISNPAQGKTY
-19 GERYVTKA
+19 EVFK
-27 TEILNLKKE
+27 L
-36 LDQEMNDIIKNNY
+36 LDIVEDE
-49 GSLKIAFPTMRSAY
+49 S
-63 MLPCTLPVFNQM
+63 
-75 YPNVRLDVLEEHSGK
+75 
-90 LEGMLLNG
+90 
-98 ETDLAFFNLPIK
+98 DLANKGFIYKLTADDWATFITT
-110 SPDIDY
+110 
-116 EVIKHEEVLLVMA
+116 VQ
-129 ANHPLAHSGLVR
+129 
-141 DGSGKNYFNLFKNG
+141 DGSGANYFNLFENG
-155 GTTYVLANENLKNGI
+155 GKKYVLANENLKGGI
-170 ADFAAKAKAYAE
+170 ADFAAKAKVYAE
-182 EKKLQPVQTAAASDG
+182 TNKLAPIKTAKAEAEG
-197 NELTISGLD
+197 ALEISGLD

-226 PNALVKE
+226 PNAEVKE

-247 TKKQN
+247 AKKQN

-259 VKFTIQITVNDKA
+259 VKFTIRITVKDKA

-287 FVKNETYPLTV
+287 FVNNETYPLTV

-310 KVTETTE
+310 KVTKTTE
-317 PRGFTLT
+317 PRGFTLA

-376 YDKTETYVWK
+376 YDTTETYVWK

-395 QETEKKLAGATF
+395 QTTGSDQAKEKMLAGATF
-407 QLSRDAAGAQVIKL
+407 KLSRDAAGAQVIKL
-421 VKVNDTTYRLALS
+421 VKVDDTTYRLALP
-434 TETEGVVDTITT
+434 TETDTADDTITT

-495 TSFVADQTQTD
+495 TSFVADQTETD
-506 TSGLVKVE
+506 TSGVVKVE

>member
-1 MGQKLFRKLGHK
+1 MKHTRQFFALLLAL
-13 FVLTYA
+13 VLTL
-19 GERYVTKA
+19 GLCA
-27 TEILNLKKE
+27 TAFAEDAKP
-36 LDQEMNDIIKNNY
+36 
-49 GSLKIAFPTMRSAY
+49 GSITISNPAQGKTY
-63 MLPCTLPVFNQM
+63 EVFKL
-75 YPNVRLDVLEEHSGK
+75 LDVAADES
-90 LEGMLLNG
+90 
-98 ETDLAFFNLPIK
+98 DLANKGFIYKLTADEWATFITT
-110 SPDIDY
+110 
-116 EVIKHEEVLLVMA
+116 VQ
-129 ANHPLAHSGLVR
+129 
-141 DGSGKNYFNLFKNG
+141 DGSGKNYFNLFENG
-155 GTTYVLANENLKNGI
+155 GKKYVLANENLKNGI

-182 EKKLQPVQTAAASDG
+182 TNKLAPLKTAKAEAEG
-197 NELTISGLD
+197 ALEISGLD

-226 PNALVKE
+226 PNAEVLE

-259 VKFTIQITVNDKA
+259 VKFTIQITVKDKA

-279 DEMTDGLT
+279 DEMTEGLT
-287 FVKNETYPLTV
+287 FVNDENHPLTV
-298 TVNENTLDAANY
+298 TVNGSALAAENYNVA
-310 KVTETTE
+310 ETTE

-330 GNASILKTGDVVTVT
+330 GSASILKTDDVVTVT

-352 NAKIADEANVNKA
+352 NAVIADEANVNKA

-376 YDKTETYVWK
+376 YDTTETYVWK

-407 QLSRDAAGAQVIKL
+407 KLSRDEAGTQVIKL
-421 VKVNDTTYRLALS
+421 VKVDDTTYRLALP

-475 LREPVNVT
+475 LREPVKVKIDHT
-483 IGHKDANGKLTE
+483 TANGKLTE
-495 TSFVADQTQTD
+495 TSFVADQTETD
-506 TSGLVKVE
+506 TSGVVKVE

-524 GGIGTTVFYVLGSAM
+524 GGIGTTAFYVLGSAM

>member
-1 MGQKLFRKLGHK
+1 MKHTRQFFALLLAL
-13 FVLTYA
+13 VLTL
-19 GERYVTKA
+19 GLCA
-27 TEILNLKKE
+27 TAFADEAKP
-36 LDQEMNDIIKNNY
+36 
-49 GSLKIAFPTMRSAY
+49 GSITISNPAQGKTY
-63 MLPCTLPVFNQM
+63 EVFKL
-75 YPNVRLDVLEEHSGK
+75 LDVAADES
-90 LEGMLLNG
+90 
-98 ETDLAFFNLPIK
+98 DLANNGFIYKLTNDDWATFITT
-110 SPDIDY
+110 
-116 EVIKHEEVLLVMA
+116 VQ
-129 ANHPLAHSGLVR
+129 
-141 DGSGKNYFNLFKNG
+141 DGSGANYFILFENG
-155 GTTYVLANENLKNGI
+155 GKKYVLANENLKNGI

-182 EKKLQPVQTAAASDG
+182 TNKLDPIKTAKAEAEG
-197 NELTISGLD
+197 ALEISGLD

-226 PNALVKE
+226 PNAQVKE

-259 VKFTIQITVNDKA
+259 VKFTIQITVKDKA

-279 DEMTDGLT
+279 DEMTEGLT
-287 FVKNETYPLTV
+287 VVKNETYPLTV

-317 PRGFTLT
+317 PRGFTLA

-330 GNASILKTGDVVTVT
+330 GSASILKTGDVVTVT

-365 KVEYGTNSHTE
+365 KVEYGTTSHTE
-376 YDKTETYVWK
+376 YDTTETYVCK
-386 MNIVKYTME
+386 MNSVKYNRE
-395 QETEKKLAGATF
+395 QTAGSGQATEKRLAEATF
-407 QLSRDAAGAQVIKL
+407 KLSRDKAGAQVIKL
-421 VKVNDTTYRLALS
+421 VKVDDTTYRLALP
-434 TETEGVVDTITT
+434 TETEGVVDTVTT

-463 LTETKAPRGYNL
+463 LTETKAPRGYKL
-475 LREPVNVT
+475 HREPVKEEIDHRT
-483 IGHKDANGKLTE
+483 ANGQLAE
-495 TSFVADQTQTD
+495 TSFVADQTETD
-506 TSGLVKVE
+506 TSGVVKVE

-524 GGIGTTVFYVLGSAM
+524 GGIGTTAFYVLGSAM

>member
-1 MGQKLFRKLGHK
+1 MKHTRQFFALVLAL
-13 FVLTYA
+13 VLTL
-19 GERYVTKA
+19 GLCA
-27 TEILNLKKE
+27 TAFAEDAKP
-36 LDQEMNDIIKNNY
+36 
-49 GSLKIAFPTMRSAY
+49 GSITISNPAQGKTY
-63 MLPCTLPVFNQM
+63 EVFKL
-75 YPNVRLDVLEEHSGK
+75 LDVVEDES
-90 LEGMLLNG
+90 
-98 ETDLAFFNLPIK
+98 DLANKGFIYKLTADAWADFITNVK
-110 SPDIDY
+110 
-116 EVIKHEEVLLVMA
+116 
-129 ANHPLAHSGLVR
+129 
-141 DGSGKNYFNLFKNG
+141 DGSDNNYFNLFENG
-155 GTTYVLANENLKNGI
+155 GMTYVLANENLKPGI

-182 EKKLQPVQTAAASDG
+182 TNKLAPLKTAKAEAEG
-197 NELTISGLD
+197 ALEISGLD

-226 PNALVKE
+226 PNAEVLE

-259 VKFTIQITVNDKA
+259 VKFTIQITVKDKA

-279 DEMTDGLT
+279 DEMTEGLT
-287 FVKNETYPLTV
+287 FVNDENHPLTV
-298 TVNENTLDAANY
+298 TVNGSALAAENYNVA
-310 KVTETTE
+310 ETTE

-352 NAKIADEANVNKA
+352 NAVIADEANVNKA
-365 KVEYGTNSHTE
+365 RVEYGTNSHTE
-376 YDKTETYVWK
+376 YDTTETYVWK

-407 QLSRDAAGAQVIKL
+407 KLSRDEAGAQVIKL
-421 VKVNDTTYRLALS
+421 VKVDDTTYRLALP
-434 TETEGVVDTITT
+434 TETEGVVDTVTT

-475 LREPVNVT
+475 LREPVKVKIDHT
-483 IGHKDANGKLTE
+483 TANGKLTE
-495 TSFVADQTQTD
+495 TSFVADQTETD
-506 TSGLVKVE
+506 TSGVVKVE

>member
-1 MGQKLFRKLGHK
+1 M
-13 FVLTYA
+13 
-19 GERYVTKA
+19 E
-27 TEILNLKKE
+27 
-36 LDQEMNDIIKNNY
+36 
-49 GSLKIAFPTMRSAY
+49 
-63 MLPCTLPVFNQM
+63 
-75 YPNVRLDVLEEHSGK
+75 
-90 LEGMLLNG
+90 
-98 ETDLAFFNLPIK
+98 
-110 SPDIDY
+110 
-116 EVIKHEEVLLVMA
+116 
-129 ANHPLAHSGLVR
+129 
-141 DGSGKNYFNLFKNG
+141 
-155 GTTYVLANENLKNGI
+155 
-170 ADFAAKAKAYAE
+170 
-182 EKKLQPVQTAAASDG
+182 
-197 NELTISGLD
+197 ISGLD

-226 PNALVKE
+226 PNAEVLE

-259 VKFTIQITVNDKA
+259 VKFTIQITVKDKA

-279 DEMTDGLT
+279 DEMTEGLT
-287 FVKNETYPLTV
+287 FVNDENHPLTV
-298 TVNENTLDAANY
+298 TVNGSALAAENYNVA
-310 KVTETTE
+310 ETTE
-317 PRGFTLT
+317 PRGFTIT

-376 YDKTETYVWK
+376 YDTTETYVWK
-386 MNIVKYTME
+386 MNIVKYTMKKAADSD
-395 QETEKKLAGATF
+395 QATEKKLAGATF
-407 QLSRDAAGAQVIKL
+407 QLSRDAAGAEVIKL
-421 VKVNDTTYRLALS
+421 VKVNDTTYRLALP
-434 TETEGVVDTITT
+434 TETDTAVDTITT

-457 ADGTYY
+457 ADGIYY

-475 LREPVNVT
+475 LREPVKVT

-495 TSFVADQTQTD
+495 TSFVANQTETD
-506 TSGLVKVE
+506 TSGVVKVE

-524 GGIGTTVFYVLGSAM
+524 GGIGTTAFYVLGSAM

>member
-1 MGQKLFRKLGHK
+1 MKHTRQFFALLLAL
-13 FVLTYA
+13 VLTLGLCA
-19 GERYVTKA
+19 TAFADETKP
-27 TEILNLKKE
+27 
-36 LDQEMNDIIKNNY
+36 
-49 GSLKIAFPTMRSAY
+49 GSITISNPAQGKTY
-63 MLPCTLPVFNQM
+63 EVFKL
-75 YPNVRLDVLEEHSGK
+75 LDVVEDES
-90 LEGMLLNG
+90 
-98 ETDLAFFNLPIK
+98 DLANKGFIYKLTADEWATFITT
-110 SPDIDY
+110 
-116 EVIKHEEVLLVMA
+116 VQ
-129 ANHPLAHSGLVR
+129 
-141 DGSGKNYFNLFKNG
+141 DGSGKNYFNLFENG
-155 GTTYVLANENLKNGI
+155 GKKYVLANENLKNGI

-182 EKKLQPVQTAAASDG
+182 TNKLAPIKTAKAEAEG
-197 NELTISGLD
+197 ALEISGLD

-226 PNALVKE
+226 PNAQVKE

-247 TKKQN
+247 KKQN

-259 VKFTIQITVNDKA
+259 VKFTIRITVKDKA

-279 DEMTDGLT
+279 DEMTEGLT
-287 FVKNETYPLTV
+287 FVNDENHPLTV
-298 TVNENTLDAANY
+298 TVNGSALAAENYNVA
-310 KVTETTE
+310 ETTE

-330 GNASILKTGDVVTVT
+330 GSASILKTDDVVTVT
-345 YYAQINE
+345 YYAQINK

-376 YDKTETYVWK
+376 YDTTETYVWK

-395 QETEKKLAGATF
+395 QETEKRLAGATF

-421 VKVNDTTYRLALS
+421 VKVDDTTYRLALP
-434 TETEGVVDTITT
+434 TETNTAVDTITT

-475 LREPVNVT
+475 LREPVKVKIDHT
-483 IGHKDANGKLTE
+483 TANGKLTE
-495 TSFVADQTQTD
+495 TSFVADQTETD
-506 TSGLVKVE
+506 TSGVVKVE

-524 GGIGTTVFYVLGSAM
+524 GGIGTTAFYVLGSAM

>member
-1 MGQKLFRKLGHK
+1 MKHTRQFFALLLAL
-13 FVLTYA
+13 VLTLGLCA
-19 GERYVTKA
+19 TAFADETKP
-27 TEILNLKKE
+27 
-36 LDQEMNDIIKNNY
+36 
-49 GSLKIAFPTMRSAY
+49 GSITISNPA
-63 MLPCTLPVFNQM
+63 Q
-75 YPNVRLDVLEEHSGK
+75 GK
-90 LEGMLLNG
+90 
-98 ETDLAFFNLPIK
+98 T
-110 SPDIDY
+110 Y
-116 EVIKHEEVLLVMA
+116 EVFKLLDIVEDESDLENKGFIYKLTNDDWA
-129 ANHPLAHSGLVR
+129 TFITTVQ
-141 DGSGKNYFNLFKNG
+141 DGSGENYFKLFENG
-155 GTTYVLANENLKNGI
+155 GKKYVLANENLKGGI
-170 ADFAAKAKAYAE
+170 ADFAAKAKVYAE
-182 EKKLQPVQTAAASDG
+182 TNKLAPIKTAKAEAEG
-197 NELTISGLD
+197 ALEISGLD

-226 PNALVKE
+226 PNAEVKE

-259 VKFTIQITVNDKA
+259 VKFTIRITVKDKA

-287 FVKNETYPLTV
+287 FVNNETYPLTV

-310 KVTETTE
+310 KVAETTE

-330 GNASILKTGDVVTVT
+330 GSASILKTGDVVTVT

-376 YDKTETYVWK
+376 YDTTETYVWK

-407 QLSRDAAGAQVIKL
+407 KLSRDEAGAQVIKL
-421 VKVNDTTYRLALS
+421 VKVDDTTYRLALP

-475 LREPVNVT
+475 LREPVKVKIDHT
-483 IGHKDANGKLTE
+483 TANGKLTE
-495 TSFVADQTQTD
+495 TSFVADQTETD
-506 TSGLVKVE
+506 TSGVVKVE

>member
-1 MGQKLFRKLGHK
+1 MKHTRQIFALVLAL
-13 FVLTYA
+13 VLTL
-19 GERYVTKA
+19 GLCA
-27 TEILNLKKE
+27 TAFADEAKP
-36 LDQEMNDIIKNNY
+36 
-49 GSLKIAFPTMRSAY
+49 GSITISNPAQGKTY
-63 MLPCTLPVFNQM
+63 EVFKL
-75 YPNVRLDVLEEHSGK
+75 LDVAADES
-90 LEGMLLNG
+90 
-98 ETDLAFFNLPIK
+98 DLANNGFIYKLTADAWADFITN
-110 SPDIDY
+110 
-116 EVIKHEEVLLVMA
+116 VQ
-129 ANHPLAHSGLVR
+129 
-141 DGSGKNYFNLFKNG
+141 DGSGKNYFNLFENG
-155 GTTYVLANENLKNGI
+155 GMTYVLANENLKGGI

-182 EKKLQPVQTAAASDG
+182 TNKLAPIKTAKAEAEG
-197 NELTISGLD
+197 ALEISGLD

-226 PNALVKE
+226 PNAQVKE

-259 VKFTIQITVNDKA
+259 VKFTIRITVNDRA

-317 PRGFTLT
+317 PRGFTLA

-376 YDKTETYVWK
+376 YDTTETYVWK

-395 QETEKKLAGATF
+395 QTTGSGQAKEKMLAGATF
-407 QLSRDAAGAQVIKL
+407 QLSRDEAGAQVIKL
-421 VKVNDTTYRLALS
+421 VKVNDTTYRLALP
-434 TETEGVVDTITT
+434 TETDTAVDTITT
-446 GETGELVINGL
+446 GNSGALVINGL

-475 LREPVNVT
+475 LREPVKVT

-495 TSFVADQTQTD
+495 TSFVGNQTETD
-506 TSGLVKVE
+506 TSGVVKVE

>member
-1 MGQKLFRKLGHK
+1 MKHTRQFFALLLAL
-13 FVLTYA
+13 VLTLGLCA
-19 GERYVTKA
+19 TAFADETKPGSITISNPA
-27 TEILNLKKE
+27 QGKTYEVFKL
-36 LDQEMNDIIKNNY
+36 LDIVEDE
-49 GSLKIAFPTMRSAY
+49 S
-63 MLPCTLPVFNQM
+63 
-75 YPNVRLDVLEEHSGK
+75 
-90 LEGMLLNG
+90 
-98 ETDLAFFNLPIK
+98 DLANKGFIYKLTADAWADFITT
-110 SPDIDY
+110 
-116 EVIKHEEVLLVMA
+116 VQ
-129 ANHPLAHSGLVR
+129 
-141 DGSGKNYFNLFKNG
+141 DGNGAKYFNLFENG
-155 GTTYVLANENLKNGI
+155 GKKYVLANENLKGGI
-170 ADFAAKAKAYAE
+170 ADFAAKAKVYAE
-182 EKKLQPVQTAAASDG
+182 TNKLAPIKTAKAEAEG
-197 NELTISGLD
+197 ALEISGLD

-226 PNALVKE
+226 PNAEVRE

-247 TKKQN
+247 AKKQN

-259 VKFTIQITVNDKA
+259 VKFTIRITVKDKA

-310 KVTETTE
+310 KVAETTE

-330 GNASILKTGDVVTVT
+330 GSASILKTDDVVTVT

-376 YDKTETYVWK
+376 YDTTETYVWK

-407 QLSRDAAGAQVIKL
+407 KLSRDEAGAQVIKL
-421 VKVNDTTYRLALS
+421 VKVDDTTYRLALP

-495 TSFVADQTQTD
+495 TSFVGNQTEMD
-506 TSGLVKVE
+506 TSGVVKVE

>member
-1 MGQKLFRKLGHK
+1 MKHTRQF
-13 FVLTYA
+13 FVLVLALVLTLGLCATAFADETRPGSITISNPAQGKTY
-19 GERYVTKA
+19 E
-27 TEILNLKKE
+27 
-36 LDQEMNDIIKNNY
+36 
-49 GSLKIAFPTMRSAY
+49 
-63 MLPCTLPVFNQM
+63 VFKL
-75 YPNVRLDVLEEHSGK
+75 LDVAADES
-90 LEGMLLNG
+90 
-98 ETDLAFFNLPIK
+98 DLANKGFIYKLTNDDWATFITT
-110 SPDIDY
+110 
-116 EVIKHEEVLLVMA
+116 VQ
-129 ANHPLAHSGLVR
+129 
-141 DGSGKNYFNLFKNG
+141 DGSGAKYFNLFENG
-155 GTTYVLANENLKNGI
+155 GKKYVLANENLKPGI

-182 EKKLQPVQTAAASDG
+182 EKNLQPVQTATASDG

-226 PNALVKE
+226 PNAEVKE
-233 KNEATVIVKNVEDT
+233 KNEATVIVKNVED

-259 VKFTIQITVNDKA
+259 VKFTIQITVKDKA

-279 DEMTDGLT
+279 DEMTEGLT
-287 FVKNETYPLTV
+287 FVNDENHPLTV
-298 TVNENTLDAANY
+298 TVNGSALAAENYNVA
-310 KVTETTE
+310 ETTE

-330 GNASILKTGDVVTVT
+330 GSASILKTGDVVTVT

-376 YDKTETYVWK
+376 YDTTETYVWK
-386 MNIVKYTME
+386 MNIVKYTMKKAADGD
-395 QETEKKLAGATF
+395 QATEEKLAGATF
-407 QLSRDAAGAQVIKL
+407 KLSRDAAGTQVIKL
-421 VKVNDTTYRLALS
+421 VKVNDTTYRLALP
-434 TETEGVVDTITT
+434 TETDTADDTITT

-475 LREPVNVT
+475 LREPVKVKIDHT
-483 IGHKDANGKLTE
+483 TANGKLTE

>member
-1 MGQKLFRKLGHK
+1 MKHTRQFFALVLAL
-13 FVLTYA
+13 VLTL
-19 GERYVTKA
+19 GLCA
-27 TEILNLKKE
+27 TAFADEARPGSITISNPAQGKTYEVFKL
-36 LDQEMNDIIKNNY
+36 LDVAADESDLKNNGFIY
-49 GSLKIAFPTMRSAY
+49 
-63 MLPCTLPVFNQM
+63 
-75 YPNVRLDVLEEHSGK
+75 K
-90 LEGMLLNG
+90 LTADEWA
-98 ETDLAFFNLPIK
+98 TFITT
-110 SPDIDY
+110 
-116 EVIKHEEVLLVMA
+116 VQ
-129 ANHPLAHSGLVR
+129 
-141 DGSGKNYFNLFKNG
+141 DGSGKNYFNLFENG
-155 GTTYVLANENLKNGI
+155 GKTYVLANENLKPGI

-182 EKKLQPVQTAAASDG
+182 EKKLQPVQTATASDG
-197 NELTISGLD
+197 NELTISGLN

-226 PNALVKE
+226 PNAEVRE

-259 VKFTIQITVNDKA
+259 VKFTIRITVKDKA

-287 FVKNETYPLTV
+287 FVNDAEHPLTV

-310 KVTETTE
+310 QVAETTK

-395 QETEKKLAGATF
+395 QTTGSDQAKEKMLAGATF
-407 QLSRDAAGAQVIKL
+407 QLSRDAKGAQVIKL
-421 VKVNDTTYRLALS
+421 VKVDDTTYRLALP

-446 GETGELVINGL
+446 GETGALVINGL

-495 TSFVADQTQTD
+495 TSFVADQTETD
-506 TSGLVKVE
+506 TSGVVKVE

>member
-1 MGQKLFRKLGHK
+1 M
-13 FVLTYA
+13 
-19 GERYVTKA
+19 
-27 TEILNLKKE
+27 
-36 LDQEMNDIIKNNY
+36 
-49 GSLKIAFPTMRSAY
+49 
-63 MLPCTLPVFNQM
+63 
-75 YPNVRLDVLEEHSGK
+75 
-90 LEGMLLNG
+90 
-98 ETDLAFFNLPIK
+98 
-110 SPDIDY
+110 
-116 EVIKHEEVLLVMA
+116 KHTRQIFALVMA
-129 ANHPLAHSGLVR
+129 LVLTLGLCATAFADEAKPGSITISNPAQGKTYEVFKLLDVAADESDLANEGFIYKLTTDEWAAFITTVK
-141 DGSGKNYFNLFKNG
+141 DGSGENYFNLFENG
-155 GTTYVLANENLKNGI
+155 GTKYVLANENLKPGI

-182 EKKLQPVQTAAASDG
+182 EKKLQPVQTATASDG

-226 PNALVKE
+226 PNAQVLE

-259 VKFTIQITVNDKA
+259 VKFTIRITVKDKA

-279 DEMTDGLT
+279 DEMTEGLT
-287 FVKNETYPLTV
+287 FVNDEAHALTV
-298 TVNENTLDAANY
+298 TVNGSALAADKY
-310 KVTETTE
+310 EVAETTE
-317 PRGFTLT
+317 PRGFTLA
-324 FNNNAE
+324 FNNE

-376 YDKTETYVWK
+376 YDTTETYVWK

-457 ADGTYY
+457 ADGEYY
-463 LTETKAPRGYNL
+463 LTETKAPKGYNL
-475 LREPVNVT
+475 LREPVKVT
-483 IGHKDANGKLTE
+483 VAHKTENGKLTE
-495 TSFVADQTQTD
+495 TSFVANQTETD
-506 TSGLVKVE
+506 MSGVVKVE

>member
-1 MGQKLFRKLGHK
+1 MKHTRQF
-13 FVLTYA
+13 FVLVLALVLTLGLCATAFADETRPGSITISNPAQGKTY
-19 GERYVTKA
+19 E
-27 TEILNLKKE
+27 
-36 LDQEMNDIIKNNY
+36 
-49 GSLKIAFPTMRSAY
+49 
-63 MLPCTLPVFNQM
+63 VFKL
-75 YPNVRLDVLEEHSGK
+75 LDVAADES
-90 LEGMLLNG
+90 
-98 ETDLAFFNLPIK
+98 DLANKGFIYKLTNDDWATFITT
-110 SPDIDY
+110 
-116 EVIKHEEVLLVMA
+116 VQ
-129 ANHPLAHSGLVR
+129 
-141 DGSGKNYFNLFKNG
+141 DGSGAKYFNLFENG
-155 GTTYVLANENLKNGI
+155 GKKYVLANENLKPGI

-182 EKKLQPVQTAAASDG
+182 EKNLQPVQTATASDG

-226 PNALVKE
+226 PNAEVRE

-259 VKFTIQITVNDKA
+259 VKFTIQITVKDKA

-279 DEMTDGLT
+279 DEMTEGLT
-287 FVKNETYPLTV
+287 FVNDENHPLTV
-298 TVNENTLDAANY
+298 TVNGSALAAENYNVA
-310 KVTETTE
+310 ETTE

-376 YDKTETYVWK
+376 YDTTETYVWK

-407 QLSRDAAGAQVIKL
+407 KLSRDEAGAQVIKL
-421 VKVNDTTYRLALS
+421 VKVDDTTYRLALP

-475 LREPVNVT
+475 LREPVKVKIDHT
-483 IGHKDANGKLTE
+483 TANGKLTE
-495 TSFVADQTQTD
+495 TSFVADQTETD
-506 TSGLVKVE
+506 TSGVVKVE

-553 AA
+553 AV

>member
-1 MGQKLFRKLGHK
+1 MKHTRQFFALLLAL
-13 FVLTYA
+13 VLTLGLCA
-19 GERYVTKA
+19 TAFADETKP
-27 TEILNLKKE
+27 
-36 LDQEMNDIIKNNY
+36 
-49 GSLKIAFPTMRSAY
+49 GSITISNPAQGKTY
-63 MLPCTLPVFNQM
+63 EVFKL
-75 YPNVRLDVLEEHSGK
+75 LDVVEDES
-90 LEGMLLNG
+90 
-98 ETDLAFFNLPIK
+98 DLANKGFIYKLTADAWADFITNVK
-110 SPDIDY
+110 
-116 EVIKHEEVLLVMA
+116 
-129 ANHPLAHSGLVR
+129 
-141 DGSGKNYFNLFKNG
+141 DGSDNNYFNLFENG
-155 GTTYVLANENLKNGI
+155 GTKYVLANENLKHGI

-182 EKKLQPVQTAAASDG
+182 TNKLAPIKTAKAEAEG
-197 NELTISGLD
+197 ALEISGLD

-226 PNALVKE
+226 PNAEVKE

-259 VKFTIQITVNDKA
+259 VKFTIQITVKDKA

-317 PRGFTLT
+317 PRGFTLA

-352 NAKIADEANVNKA
+352 NAVIADEANVNKA

-376 YDKTETYVWK
+376 YDTTETYVWK

-395 QETEKKLAGATF
+395 QGTEKKLAGATF
-407 QLSRDAAGAQVIKL
+407 KLSRDAAGAQVIKL
-421 VKVNDTTYRLALS
+421 VKVDDTTYRLALP

-475 LREPVNVT
+475 LREPVKVKIDHT
-483 IGHKDANGKLTE
+483 TANGKLTE
-495 TSFVADQTQTD
+495 TSFVADQTETD
-506 TSGLVKVE
+506 TSGVVKVE

-524 GGIGTTVFYVLGSAM
+524 GGIGTTAFYVLGSAM